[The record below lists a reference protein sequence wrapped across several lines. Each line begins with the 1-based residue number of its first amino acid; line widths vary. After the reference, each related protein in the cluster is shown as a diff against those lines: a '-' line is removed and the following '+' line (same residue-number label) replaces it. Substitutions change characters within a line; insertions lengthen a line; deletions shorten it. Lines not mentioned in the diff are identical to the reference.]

1 MKNSADS
8 TVQQAPKKQGP
19 IRFEAIIPL
28 AIVSG
33 VIALYFTLFFDGHL
47 RRGIE
52 YVATR
57 VNGAEVNIGRL
68 DTSVWNASVVIG
80 DIAMTNPELPSRNRV
95 QIGAMNFHMI
105 WDALLRG
112 KVVIDEASIV
122 DVQIDTPRKT
132 PGYVLP
138 VEPVKEGEGFSDKM
152 LAQMKDEF
160 SGNVL
165 GDLAAIAAGADTGE
179 QLAAMGGDLKST
191 AYLDEL
197 QKSLEGKNQQ
207 WSARVAALPKGEEFT
222 ALQRRLAAVKLD
234 DLKDVAQIQA
244 SLKELAAIRDEF
256 DAKVKP
262 VGETGSALTSELG
275 SFKGSISGVDKLVRD
290 DINDLQSRMS
300 LPSLDVSTLSRA
312 LFGMDLLGKVQQ
324 ARGYMDQARSYMPAK
339 GSKVEDEKSKPV
351 AAPERSKGRNYAFG
365 TPQGYPRFWLRRA
378 MISSRLSGG
387 ASDLS
392 GEILHVT
399 TDPGLIGKPMVA
411 TLRGNFPQQGISGI
425 KAELVIDHTTAVAA
439 ERVVM
444 EVGRYAVSGRS
455 LVDTPAVGL
464 GFSKAEGSM
473 QLVAELRENNVDMR
487 LANRF
492 TEVAI
497 ETKAQSDVV
506 REMISASVA
515 GLNTVTL
522 DANVTGTWDKLD
534 WQLTTNLA
542 KALEQG
548 MSRYLKDKLDAARAR
563 IEKMVN
569 GKINEQRKRLY
580 ARQAELESV
589 YKSELAKRQDQI
601 NKLRGELDAARKKL
615 DDRQKALVGAQQQR
629 LKQEADKTLDK
640 LRLKF

>member
-1 MKNSADS
+1 MKNSVDNA
-8 TVQQAPKKQGP
+8 VQQAPKKQGP

-47 RRGIE
+47 RRGVE
-52 YVATR
+52 YVATQ
-57 VNGAEVNIGRL
+57 VNGAEVNIGRV

-80 DIAMTNPELPSRNRV
+80 DIAMTNPDLPARNRV

-138 VEPVKEGEGFSDKM
+138 VEPVEEGEGFSDKM

-165 GDLAAIAAGADTGE
+165 GDLAAIAAGADTGG
-179 QLAAMGGDLKST
+179 QLAEIGGDLKST
-191 AYLDEL
+191 SYLDGL
-197 QKSLEGKNQQ
+197 QKSLDEKNQQ
-207 WSARVAALPKGEEFT
+207 WDARMAALPKGEEFT
-222 ALQRRLAAVKLD
+222 ALQRRLTAVKLD
-234 DLKDVAQIQA
+234 NLKDVAQIQA

-256 DAKVKP
+256 DAKAKP
-262 VGETGSALTSELG
+262 LGETGKALTGELG
-275 SFKGSISGVDKLVRD
+275 AFKGSISGVDKMVKD
-290 DINDLQSRMS
+290 DIRDLQSRMS

-324 ARGYMDQARSYMPAK
+324 ARGYMDQARSYMPTKSGKA
-339 GSKVEDEKSKPV
+339 EKSKPI

-378 MISSRLSGG
+378 MITSRLQSG

-399 TDPGLIGKPMVA
+399 TDPGMVGRPMVA

-425 KAELVIDHTTAVAA
+425 KAELVIDHTTAVAT
-439 ERVVM
+439 ERMVM
-444 EVGRYAVSGRS
+444 EVGRYAVSGRP
-455 LVDTPAVGL
+455 LVDTPTVGL
-464 GFSKAEGSM
+464 GFSKAAGS
-473 QLVAELRENNVDMR
+473 VRFAAELRENNVDVRM
-487 LANRF
+487 ANRF
-492 TEVAI
+492 TEVEI
-497 ETKAQSDVV
+497 ETRAQSDVV
-506 REMISASVA
+506 REMIGASVA
-515 GLNTVTL
+515 GLDTVTL

-548 MSRYLKDKLDAARAR
+548 MSRYLKEKLDAARAR

-569 GKINEQRKRLY
+569 GKIDEQRKRLY
-580 ARQAELESV
+580 ARQAELESA
-589 YKSELAKRQDQI
+589 YKSELAKRQEQI
-601 NKLRGELDAARKKL
+601 DKLRGELDAARKKL

>member
-1 MKNSADS
+1 
-8 TVQQAPKKQGP
+8 
-19 IRFEAIIPL
+19 
-28 AIVSG
+28 
-33 VIALYFTLFFDGHL
+33 
-47 RRGIE
+47 
-52 YVATR
+52 
-57 VNGAEVNIGRL
+57 
-68 DTSVWNASVVIG
+68 VVIG
-80 DIAMTNPELPSRNRV
+80 DIAMTNPESPARNRV

-112 KVVIDEASIV
+112 KVVIDEASIL

-138 VEPVKEGEGFSDKM
+138 VEPVEEGEGFSDKM

-165 GDLAAIAAGADTGE
+165 GDLAAIAAGADTGG
-179 QLAAMGGDLKST
+179 QLAAMGDDLKST
-191 AYLDEL
+191 AYLDGL
-197 QKSLEGKNQQ
+197 QKSLDEKNRQ
-207 WSARVAALPKGEEFT
+207 WDARMAALPKGEEFT
-222 ALQRRLAAVKLD
+222 ALQRRLATVKLD
-234 DLKDVAQIQA
+234 NLKDVTQIQA

-256 DAKVKP
+256 DTKVKP
-262 VGETGSALTSELG
+262 VGETGKALTGELG
-275 SFKGSISGVDKLVRD
+275 AFKGSISGVDKMVKD
-290 DINDLQSRMS
+290 DISALQSRMS
-300 LPSLDVSTLSRA
+300 LPSLDAGTLSRA

-339 GSKVEDEKSKPV
+339 SDKAEKSKPI
-351 AAPERSKGRNYAFG
+351 AAPERSKGRDYAFG

-399 TDPGLIGKPMVA
+399 TDPGMVGRPMVA

-425 KAELVIDHTTAVAA
+425 KAELVIDHTTAVAT
-439 ERVVM
+439 ERMVM

-455 LVDTPAVGL
+455 LVSTPTVGL
-464 GFSKAEGSM
+464 GFSKAAGS
-473 QLVAELRENNVDMR
+473 VRFAAELRENNVDVRM
-487 LANRF
+487 ANRF

-497 ETKAQSDVV
+497 ETRAQSDVV

-515 GLNTVTL
+515 GLDTVTL

-534 WQLTTNLA
+534 WRLTTNLA

-548 MSRYLKDKLDAARAR
+548 MSRYLKEKLDAARAR
-563 IEKMVN
+563 VEKMVN
-569 GKINEQRKRLY
+569 GKIDEQRKRLY
-580 ARQAELESV
+580 ARQAELESA
-589 YKSELAKRQDQI
+589 YKSELAKQQGQI
-601 NKLRGELDAARKKL
+601 DKLRGELDAARKKL
-615 DDRQKALVGAQQQR
+615 DDRQKALVGAQQQK